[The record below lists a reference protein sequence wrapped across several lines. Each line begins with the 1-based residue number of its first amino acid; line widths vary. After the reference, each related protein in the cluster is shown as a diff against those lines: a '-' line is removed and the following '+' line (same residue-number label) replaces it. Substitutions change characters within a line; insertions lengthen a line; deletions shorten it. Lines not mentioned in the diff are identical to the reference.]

1 MAEEATAVQEV
12 MSFESEAERQAA
24 LASVPEAPPI
34 GTRDVQ
40 AWEREM
46 EEKEA
51 QIEKAVIKPKDGS
64 GESPA
69 PKQPEQAVQDVPP
82 SKEPIPAQAPQKK
95 EEPTLTDEEIVIKVK
110 RSELPEELRQY
121 KNGDQ
126 IVKQFAHARGNIN
139 RISERL
145 QQTEQELDVAKSNA
159 EKVQAMQKQIEELQK
174 ASKSVERT
182 VDQQPQSQAKSKM
195 QDRIALL
202 NKSIEEL
209 SKDDDLGTS
218 DTSKLRDTFNGM
230 AGVLNDAV
238 IAMSQTEQK
247 FASYRNEVEGKYKN
261 LETEILSNRAL
272 AERQKQ
278 EKESMAAIESLVDL
292 QTKVADLQTSK
303 PVITDS
309 GRGSIEEAV
318 IKFADTV
325 NGSPI
330 PRGNREQFWA
340 TVNKY
345 VNMYNR
351 QDPEMV
357 SLCQKD
363 GIFPANFG
371 VSDTDVTNYATL
383 VNVDAIQRG
392 ERIDPE
398 SGKREVLTDFRG
410 RQITFPDAE
419 SAYKY
424 MVDKM
429 GIRDKIHQ
437 KQLIEAE
444 KKGQRALEAS
454 LSKRDVS
461 DSLIGPEGHGSPDN
475 MGQEITKEMA
485 LEIAGDIQGQNT
497 VDEERMANLILQGK
511 PDGWVMFDRL
521 NQANRRLGLPVEFPD
536 PAWPPRIN
544 AQK

>member
-1 MAEEATAVQEV
+1 
-12 MSFESEAERQAA
+12 
-24 LASVPEAPPI
+24 
-34 GTRDVQ
+34 
-40 AWEREM
+40 
-46 EEKEA
+46 
-51 QIEKAVIKPKDGS
+51 
-64 GESPA
+64 
-69 PKQPEQAVQDVPP
+69 
-82 SKEPIPAQAPQKK
+82 
-95 EEPTLTDEEIVIKVK
+95 
-110 RSELPEELRQY
+110 
-121 KNGDQ
+121 
-126 IVKQFAHARGNIN
+126 
-139 RISERL
+139 
-145 QQTEQELDVAKSNA
+145 
-159 EKVQAMQKQIEELQK
+159 MQKQIEELQK